1 MLDESRRQSFNFT
14 VRKIASVLVAQVLLS
29 LWALCARADRTDDLV
44 KVLNDPSWRVRL
56 QAVVVLGKL
65 RDKRALPALIRMLSD
80 PDENV
85 RSVAVI
91 ALADFGDREAVGA
104 LERLRADPSAMVRS
118 KVTAALAKL
127 QTPAVSPRIQNR
139 VFIAVGST
147 GSKAKKTPPEMTSRL
162 KELITRELERSP
174 GVTLEGK
181 PLTGFSID
189 SSITV
194 MNRQVT
200 PQWVE
205 YTCEISLIVGRLP
218 EKSMVMM
225 TSGGA
230 TVQVP
235 RVGMKPEVETGM
247 QYDALEGAVKG
258 AHQNLLAFIK
268 AQNGG

>member
-1 MLDESRRQSFNFT
+1 M
-14 VRKIASVLVAQVLLS
+14 VRKIACVLVTQLLLS
-29 LWALCARADRTDDLV
+29 FVAAPRARADRTDDLI
-44 KVLNDPSWRVRL
+44 KILNDPSWRVRL

-65 RDKRALPALIRMLSD
+65 RDKKAMPGLVRALSD

-85 RSVAVI
+85 RAVAVQALSDLGERDAI
-91 ALADFGDREAVGA
+91 AAI
-104 LERLRADPSAMVRS
+104 ERLRSDPSALVRS
-118 KVTAALAKL
+118 KVAAAVTKL
-127 QTPAVSPRIQNR
+127 QPPAPSRPQNR
-139 VFIAVGST
+139 VFIAVGSM
-147 GSKAKKTPPEMTSRL
+147 GSKAKKTPPEMTNRL
-162 KELITRELERSP
+162 KELITRELEKSP

-200 PQWVE
+200 PQWIE

-235 RVGMKPEVETGM
+235 RVGMKPEVEAGM

>member
-1 MLDESRRQSFNFT
+1 MRWFARAL
-14 VRKIASVLVAQVLLS
+14 LVLL
-29 LWALCARADRTDDLV
+29 LLGLMAPAGRADRTDDLV
-44 KVLNDPSWRVRL
+44 KALGDPSWRVRL

-65 RDKRALPALIRMLSD
+65 RDKRALGPLVHALSD

-85 RSVAVI
+85 RSVAVQAVVDLGERD
-91 ALADFGDREAVGA
+91 ALKAI
-104 LERLRADPSAMVRS
+104 ERLRSDPSSLVRQR
-118 KVTAALAKL
+118 VTVAIAKL
-127 QTPAVSPRIQNR
+127 QAPPPSLAPKKQVFVSIGG
-139 VFIAVGST
+139 I

-162 KELITRELERSP
+162 RDLITRELEKSP

-181 PLTGFSID
+181 PLSGFSID

-194 MNRQVT
+194 LNKKVT
-200 PQWVE
+200 NEWIE

-230 TVQVP
+230 TVQAP
-235 RVGMKPEVETGM
+235 RVGMKPEVEAGM
-247 QYDALEGAVKG
+247 QFDALEGAVKG